1 MIIDVH
7 AHAISGELADEMTRG
22 PWLGLHLEKLPDG
35 GFAHPITG
43 LLPPLFFDLE
53 GRLGSLEERGVGLQ
67 LISPPISIFTD
78 QGLAGGVEQ
87 ARRLNECTAK
97 LVEESGG
104 RLGGLAIP
112 SLSDPPRIPD
122 ELRRAV
128 ETHGFRGAA
137 LPTTAAGRFLD
148 GPDFE
153 PMFAA
158 LETLGLFTFLHP
170 YPNLLHK
177 SLEDYSLVTL
187 VGFPTET
194 TIAVS
199 RLIYAGVLERHPGL
213 KLVLAHGGG
222 TLAFLNG
229 RLNLGYFAPKHEFN
243 PDCQKYIPKPP
254 GEYIKQLYFDS
265 LVSSGESLRFLVD
278 LVGADRVM
286 FGTDFPFEVG
296 DPEGRATLPAIQQM
310 PEADRE
316 KILSGN
322 AAALLAGAGDRNSH

>member
-1 MIIDVH
+1 
-7 AHAISGELADEMTRG
+7 
-22 PWLGLHLEKLPDG
+22 
-35 GFAHPITG
+35 
-43 LLPPLFFDLE
+43 
-53 GRLGSLEERGVGLQ
+53 
-67 LISPPISIFTD
+67 
-78 QGLAGGVEQ
+78 
-87 ARRLNECTAK
+87 
-97 LVEESGG
+97 
-104 RLGGLAIP
+104 
-112 SLSDPPRIPD
+112 
-122 ELRRAV
+122 
-128 ETHGFRGAA
+128 
-137 LPTTAAGRFLD
+137 
-148 GPDFE
+148 
-153 PMFAA
+153 
-158 LETLGLFTFLHP
+158 
-170 YPNLLHK
+170 
-177 SLEDYSLVTL
+177 
-187 VGFPTET
+187 
-194 TIAVS
+194 
-199 RLIYAGVLERHPGL
+199 
-213 KLVLAHGGG
+213 

>member
-1 MIIDVH
+1 M
-7 AHAISGELADEMTRG
+7 
-22 PWLGLHLEKLPDG
+22 
-35 GFAHPITG
+35 
-43 LLPPLFFDLE
+43 E

-87 ARRLNECTAK
+87 ARRLNEYTAK

-104 RLGGLAIP
+104 VLGGLAIP

-137 LPTTAAGRFLD
+137 LPTTVAGRFLD
-148 GPDFE
+148 EADFE

-199 RLIYAGVLERHPGL
+199 RLIYAGVLERHPRL

-222 TLAFLNG
+222 TLPFLIG
-229 RLNLGYFAPKHEFN
+229 RLNLGYYAPKYEFN
-243 PDCQKYIPKPP
+243 PDCQKNISTPP
-254 GEYIKQLYFDS
+254 GEFIQQLYFDS
-265 LVSSGESLRFLVD
+265 LVSSGESLRFLVE

-286 FGTDFPFEVG
+286 LGTDFPFEVG
-296 DPEGRATLPAIQQM
+296 DSEGKVTLPVVNEM

-322 AAALLAGAGDRNSH
+322 AAALLADAGI